1 MYSQDYLETPQLA
14 PGQTDTV
21 TVAELGMVVVHR
33 CPRGVLMW
41 MSCTLWEGRGGAEWR
56 DRGLASVT
64 TPTLPSAGHLFLST
78 VVVEVSLL
86 SSAALWS
93 QLGYS
98 SAVREC
104 KPDVLLQSWR
114 RADYWQIRRILL

>member
-1 MYSQDYLETPQLA
+1 M
-14 PGQTDTV
+14 
-21 TVAELGMVVVHR
+21 
-33 CPRGVLMW
+33 
-41 MSCTLWEGRGGAEWR
+41 
-56 DRGLASVT
+56 T
-64 TPTLPSAGHLFLST
+64 TPALPSPGHSFLST

-98 SAVREC
+98 SAVHEC

-114 RADYWQIRRILL
+114 RADRLLANTQDLALGDFVPSSPGWRL

>member
-1 MYSQDYLETPQLA
+1 MPKGRAHVD
-14 PGQTDTV
+14 
-21 TVAELGMVVVHR
+21 ELYPLG
-33 CPRGVLMW
+33 G
-41 MSCTLWEGRGGAEWR
+41 EGWSRMERLRACQC
-56 DRGLASVT
+56 DNT
-64 TPTLPSAGHLFLST
+64 CLPSPGHSFLST

-98 SAVREC
+98 SAVHEC

-114 RADYWQIRRILL
+114 RADRLLANTQDLALGDLCLPALDGDCEHSFLCSSVVQAS